1 MYSGP
6 PQKWLL
12 MNVSPNSSSPA
23 QRWSRP
29 ARAGLLLLSAALLLS
44 ACSGGSSASNTVS
57 TPVTIAQG
65 VDPTTMNPVQQ
76 RETSTA
82 NVLRHIY
89 DPLIARSSEDPS
101 KYESVL
107 ATSWKQ
113 VDPTTYEFAL
123 AEGVTFSD
131 GSSFDAADVKY
142 TVEAL
147 LGTTTGK
154 PSLLASNFK
163 GLKGAEV
170 VDDRTVRF
178 IMSAPSP
185 LFMPRLPGLF
195 MIPEGSLGA
204 DGTALD
210 STPIGTGPYTLK
222 AWDRNS
228 QVVLEGRPDYFRGAA
243 KIPSVTFR
251 TIADN
256 SARLAGL
263 SSGDIDLVTNL
274 APDSVPEVEGAGT
287 AAVKQSPS
295 ARVATIWL
303 NTRIEGPLQNRDVR
317 LAMNHAV
324 DLDTIIKTVMGGY
337 GSRVATFTPD
347 YFVGYDEA
355 NKPLKYDPE
364 LAKKLL
370 AEAGY
375 ADGFSME
382 MMVPAGRY
390 PFAEQVSQAIQSNL
404 AAVGINVKLN
414 IVEFGV
420 FADATNSGNVP
431 ESYYAAYG
439 NSTFNPIAEYLL
451 AARTGKSGYSLYSDP
466 SLDALIDQA
475 AVTVDQTQQDALIT
489 QVEKKLLE
497 DAPFLYL
504 YAQVDLYGVSDRL
517 VWEPSTD
524 ESVYMYDAETK

>member
-1 MYSGP
+1 M
-6 PQKWLL
+6 
-12 MNVSPNSSSPA
+12 
-23 QRWSRP
+23 
-29 ARAGLLLLSAALLLS
+29 
-44 ACSGGSSASNTVS
+44 
-57 TPVTIAQG
+57 TIAQG
-65 VDPTTMNPVQQ
+65 VDPTTMNPLQQ
-76 RETSTA
+76 RETSTS
-82 NVLRHIY
+82 NVLRHMY
-89 DPLIARSSEDPS
+89 DPLVTRNPKDPS
-101 KYESVL
+101 KYEPDL

-113 VDPTTYEFAL
+113 VDAITYEFTL
-123 AEGVTFSD
+123 ADGVKFSD
-131 GSSFDAADVKY
+131 GSTFDAADVKY
-142 TVEAL
+142 TVDAM
-147 LGTTTGK
+147 LGTATGK
-154 PSLLASNFK
+154 PTLHASNFK

-170 VDDRTVRF
+170 VDAHTVRF
-178 IMSAPSP
+178 LMSTPSP
-185 LFMPRLPGLF
+185 LFMPRLPNLF
-195 MIPEGSLGA
+195 MIPEGSLDA
-204 DGTALD
+204 DPAALD
-210 STPIGTGPYTLK
+210 SKPIGTGPYTLK
-222 AWDRNS
+222 TWDRNS
-228 QVVLEGRPDYFRGAA
+228 QVVLDSRSDYFRGAA
-243 KIPSVTFR
+243 RIPSVTFK

-256 SARLAGL
+256 SARMAGL
-263 SSGDIDLVTNL
+263 GSGDIDLVTNL
-274 APDSVPEVEGAGT
+274 APDSVPEVEGAGN
-287 AAVKQSPS
+287 AVVKQSPS
-295 ARVATIWL
+295 ARIATIWL
-303 NTRIEGPLQNRDVR
+303 NTRTEGPLQNRDVR

-324 DLDTIIKTVMGGY
+324 DMDTIIKTVMGGY

-370 AEAGY
+370 ADAGY

-404 AAVGINVKLN
+404 AEVGIKVKLN

-475 AVTVDQTQQDALIT
+475 AVTVDPTQQDALIS
-489 QVEKKLLE
+489 QVEKKLLA

-504 YAQVDLYGVSDRL
+504 YSQVDLYGVSQRL
-517 VWEPSTD
+517 VWEPSVD

>member
-1 MYSGP
+1 
-6 PQKWLL
+6 
-12 MNVSPNSSSPA
+12 MNVPKNHSTSP

-29 ARAGLLLLSAALLLS
+29 ARAGFALLSASLVLS
-44 ACSGGSSASNTVS
+44 ACSSGSTTSDAASA
-57 TPVTIAQG
+57 PVTVAQG
-65 VDPTTMNPVQQ
+65 VDPTTMNPLQQ
-76 RETSTA
+76 RETSTS

-89 DPLIARSSEDPS
+89 DPLITRNSEDPS
-101 KYESVL
+101 KYEPVL

-113 VDPTTYEFAL
+113 VDATTYEFAL
-123 AEGVTFSD
+123 ADGVTFSD
-131 GSSFDAADVKY
+131 GSTFDAADVKY
-142 TVEAL
+142 TVDAL
-147 LGTTTGK
+147 LGTTSGK
-154 PSLLASNFK
+154 PTLHASNFK

-170 VDDRTVRF
+170 VDDQTVRF
-178 IMSAPSP
+178 LMSTPSP
-185 LFMPRLPGLF
+185 LFMPRLPNLF
-195 MIPEGSLGA
+195 MIPEGSLDA
-204 DGTALD
+204 DPAALD
-210 STPIGTGPYTLK
+210 STPVGTGPYTLK
-222 AWDRNS
+222 TWERNS
-228 QVVLEGRPDYFRGAA
+228 QVVLDSRPDYFRGAA

-274 APDSVPEVEGAGT
+274 APDSVPEVEGAGS
-287 AAVKQSPS
+287 AVVKQSPS

-324 DLDTIIKTVMGGY
+324 DMDTIIQTVMGGY
-337 GSRVATFTPD
+337 GSRVATFTPE

-370 AEAGY
+370 ADAGY

-404 AAVGINVKLN
+404 AEVGIDVKLN

-451 AARTGKSGYSLYSDP
+451 AARTGTSGYSLYSDP
-466 SLDALIDQA
+466 SLDALIDEA
-475 AVTVDQTQQDALIT
+475 AVTVDQAKQDTLIS
-489 QVEKKLLE
+489 QVEKKLLA

-504 YAQVDLYGVSDRL
+504 YAQVDLYGVSQRL
-517 VWEPSTD
+517 VWEPSID